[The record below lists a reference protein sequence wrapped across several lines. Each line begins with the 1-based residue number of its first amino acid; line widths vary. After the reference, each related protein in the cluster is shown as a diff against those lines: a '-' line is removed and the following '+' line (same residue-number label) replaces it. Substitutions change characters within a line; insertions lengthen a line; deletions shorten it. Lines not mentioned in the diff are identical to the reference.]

1 MHGKT
6 TIRNES
12 GGVQVYAIHDTPPAK
27 DKAIHI
33 RVSLLWQVSCNAQ
46 ETELQTSGKQDQNG
60 QQKTYTILCNI

>member
-12 GGVQVYAIHDTPPAK
+12 GGVQVYAVHDTPPAK

-33 RVSLLWQVSCNAQ
+33 RVSLLRKISCYAQ
-46 ETELQTSGKQDQNG
+46 EAELQTSGKQDQDG
-60 QQKTYTILCNI
+60 KQKT